1 MFKDVDS
8 LGVHLLASFVGPL
21 FDWSPLRDPYLVT
34 PTPDVY

>member
-21 FDWSPLRDPYLVT
+21 FDWSPLGDPYLVT